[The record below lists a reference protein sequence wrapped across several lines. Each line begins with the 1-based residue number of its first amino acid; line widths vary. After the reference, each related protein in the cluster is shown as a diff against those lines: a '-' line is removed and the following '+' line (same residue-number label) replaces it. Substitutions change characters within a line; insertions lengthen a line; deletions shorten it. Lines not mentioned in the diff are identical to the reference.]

1 LFETVRNT
9 SPKKILEIGTGI
21 GYSTYIMKCAAEDAQ
36 IDTIEMEL
44 DHCLL
49 ARKYLRE
56 YKDIE
61 VHHGE
66 AASVLPLLHSNSY
79 DLVFYDGYAPRVS
92 FLLEYERLLKKGGTL
107 LTANNTKKGVL
118 TRDGSRPRD
127 YQELLADETKWKLIN
142 SFGDT
147 NVYQKLF

>member
-1 LFETVRNT
+1 
-9 SPKKILEIGTGI
+9 
-21 GYSTYIMKCAAEDAQ
+21 
-36 IDTIEMEL
+36 
-44 DHCLL
+44 
-49 ARKYLRE
+49 
-56 YKDIE
+56 
-61 VHHGE
+61 
-66 AASVLPLLHSNSY
+66 
-79 DLVFYDGYAPRVS
+79 VS